1 MATERVA
8 QPGRKVLSKRARR
21 WRLLVRLTIGG
32 VILLGVGA
40 YVVTRGPV
48 PRWLAARIVR
58 ESVGAEFDAQWVRL
72 TLDGQLVIDRPVLSV
87 PDPTGELGDARR
99 LLSADKLAI
108 DLSFSGW
115 LSGRVEPTSITAARP
130 VLRISQH
137 VTSGAVNLA
146 ALNTPS
152 GGPSKALQLPPID
165 VVDAVVELGEHG
177 VSSATGTGG
186 FVTLASLPIRA
197 SLSPIRTMATPA
209 GRYRL
214 RLKQDGGEPL
224 GRDGTPLVADGVIDL
239 ISGAGEFQTSSIDLT
254 QWTAARVPTN
264 IRPAWQAMRMRG
276 DLAGVKLRYAR
287 GQGVSAELELRGVE
301 LNLPIAAGRPE
312 VVGSRTARLEG
323 VSGLMRVSGEGL
335 DATIDG
341 QLEDLSINVKFR
353 SDGTSIDAPYT
364 CTLVARDFQLQ
375 KDPRLLWFA
384 PPVVR
389 RNLELFGGP
398 TAMLDAQIEVS
409 RTEPTPEGPGDVL
422 ISGSILLR
430 DGEAAFERFPYP
442 IVDLRGKVRFDDD
455 KVEIVSVRGRSPSGA
470 QVLAEGV
477 ITPIT
482 DESGLDIR
490 VTLTDV
496 PIDDE
501 LRKAIDQSTAA
512 GMLELLFSRRQHERL
527 RELGLIATPQEHGDA
542 RRELE
547 SLDAIEARQ
556 GATLPAEPR
565 AGREAEDHA
574 AREARR
580 AALRAILARPA
591 FRFGGTV
598 DSIGVHVINDAGI
611 GTDYRTLV
619 DVRFGEV
626 GVVPGAFGLPLRAEG
641 MRIIVNDREVT
652 LGARALHGLTGG
664 TATLLAEVPVAR
676 VEADGIVREGSTKL
690 RVSAV
695 GVPVDELLLA
705 ALPPTGR
712 FTGLLNDDEQGPP
725 ALPSWV
731 ADEPPTPGLDVAT
744 LIRTLGVRGTVD
756 CDALVGREFAGEGE
770 YEATIR
776 LNGVSATLPPLT
788 LECGETDQLLATDMR
803 GEIFVNSN
811 RLDVGQVRAR
821 MSRRDDDRVGP
832 PEPGDEVVVSAE
844 VRFGNIAEGVPG
856 ELDASVRLSRFD
868 VTLPVESLI
877 GVFAPETMA
886 SIGEARKRW
895 APGGRLSAD
904 VGIFGLMFPAPR
916 QMRVRVVGRGA
927 EALEV
932 ATESGRLSVDQVG
945 GTWTVSALDAM
956 SGRPDHLFVGFND
969 LFLNVFTVTG
979 QPGPGAPAGSLALDG
994 SVQWT
999 APVPTNPKAP
1009 EPLRLG
1015 IEQLRVESP
1024 LSVRLENVRAES
1036 PLVLKLARSVG
1047 GEGIAKFIEDSE
1059 VRAIASARALLT
1071 PLDVPVGTRGFDF
1084 AGTLQPLAISLT
1096 RNGQRI
1102 DVPSVTGEVT
1112 ITPNGGRFDQ
1122 LSFQAARWAGSIDGA
1137 WRIGDDAM
1145 ELDAR
1150 VDAQAGG
1157 IEPDLLALLPGDVA
1171 TALGEAKVELSG
1183 GISLNQ
1189 GALVLRSV
1197 PARAATESTPERAS
1211 TLAARFAGDLRLG
1224 ELGAEIGLSIR
1235 RASGTLGIEIEKT
1248 AERTLPWMKLTLE
1261 SPGMVAGP
1269 VTLTDARGVMI
1280 ANPPGRDGV
1289 IVLES
1294 LRGRMS
1300 LGRVALRG
1308 ELGKP
1313 RTPTSGRTFAAD
1325 IRVEGVRFADLLRD
1339 IQRNEAD
1346 ALAIAEAEKL
1356 DRPNEGGP
1364 SSHDALATLP
1374 GAGIVPDQP
1383 IGLPLLMDRG
1393 LGTHAGD
1400 RGDLTRGSL
1409 DGSVQITGTLGDAA
1423 SRRGEGFVRIVG
1435 GDVITVPLVVP
1446 LIKLTSLNLPLDE
1459 RLDYFRA
1466 NFQING
1472 PMAEI
1477 NEIGLLSGSV
1487 AVLGKGTMTL
1497 ATQDLNLR
1505 LATRAPGVIPIVG
1518 HLLDG
1523 LRNQVLTT
1531 TVKGTMS
1538 KPEIGQSV
1546 LSRPRAFFLRLF
1558 GSEQDEIM
1566 IDTELEERLRAERL
1580 DLLARPAGVV
1590 PGEPARGAEPGR
1602 TVGGASSPPGD
1613 RVPNADG
1620 STHE

>member
-1 MATERVA
+1 M
-8 QPGRKVLSKRARR
+8 
-21 WRLLVRLTIGG
+21 RLTIGG

-58 ESVGAEFDAQWVRL
+58 ESMGAEFDAQWVRL
-72 TLDGQLVIDRPVLSV
+72 TLDGQLVIDRPVLNV

-99 LLSADKLAI
+99 LLAADKLAI
-108 DLSFSGW
+108 DLSFSNW
-115 LSGRVEPTSITAARP
+115 LSGRVEPTSITAERP

-137 VTSGAVNLA
+137 VTSGAVNIA
-146 ALNTPS
+146 ALNTPT
-152 GGPSKALQLPPID
+152 GGATKAIQLPPID
-165 VVDAVVELGEHG
+165 VVDAVVEVGEHG
-177 VSSATGTGG
+177 VSGATDTGG
-186 FVTLASLPIRA
+186 FVTLARLPIRA

-214 RLKQDGGEPL
+214 RLKQNGGEPL
-224 GRDGTPLVADGVIDL
+224 GRDGTPLAADGVIDL
-239 ISGAGEFQTSSIDLT
+239 INGAGEFQTSSIDLT
-254 QWTAARVPTN
+254 QWTAERVPTI
-264 IRPAWQAMRMRG
+264 IRPTWKAMRMRG

-341 QLEDLSINVKFR
+341 QLEDLAINVKFR

-430 DGEAAFERFPYP
+430 EGEAAFERFPYP

-455 KVEIVSVRGRSPSGA
+455 KVEIVSVRGRSLSGA
-470 QVLAEGV
+470 QMLAEGV

-527 RELGLIATPQEHGDA
+527 RELGLIATPQEHGAA

-547 SLDAIEARQ
+547 TLDDIEAQRQ
-556 GATLPAEPR
+556 RAASAPGGGGAN
-565 AGREAEDHA
+565 AGDGADDRA
-574 AREARR
+574 ARDARR
-580 AALRAILARPA
+580 AALGAILARPA
-591 FRFGGTV
+591 FSFGGTV
-598 DSIGVHVINDAGI
+598 ESIGVHVINDAGI

-626 GVVPGAFGLPLRAEG
+626 GVVPGAFGLPLKAAG

-652 LGARALHGLTGG
+652 LGARSLQGLTGG
-664 TATLLAEVPVAR
+664 TATLLAEVPVTR
-676 VEADGIVREGSTKL
+676 VEADGIVREGTTKL

-712 FTGLLNDDEQGPP
+712 FKGLLNEDEQGPP
-725 ALPSWV
+725 ALPNWV
-731 ADEPPTPGLDVAT
+731 ADEPPTPGLDVAA
-744 LIRTLGVRGTVD
+744 LIRTLGVRGTID
-756 CDALVGREFAGEGE
+756 CDALVGQELAGEGE

-776 LNGVSATLPPLT
+776 LNGVSAALPPLP
-788 LECGETDQLLATDMR
+788 LDGGGTDQLLATDMR

-811 RLDVGQVRAR
+811 RLDVGEMRAR

-844 VRFGNIAEGVPG
+844 MKFGNIAEGVPG

-895 APGGRLSAD
+895 APGGRVSAD
-904 VGIFGLMFPAPR
+904 VGIFGLMYPAPR

-945 GTWTVSALDAM
+945 GTWTVSSLDAM

-999 APVPTNPKAP
+999 APVPTNPKTP
-1009 EPLRLG
+1009 EPLQFG
-1015 IEQLRVESP
+1015 IEQLRVQAP

-1047 GEGIAKFIEDSE
+1047 GESVAKFIVDSE

-1071 PLDVPVGTRGFDF
+1071 PLDVPVGARNFDF
-1084 AGTLQPLAISLT
+1084 AGTLQPVEISLT
-1096 RNGQRI
+1096 RRGQRI
-1102 DVPSVTGEVT
+1102 EVPSVTGEVT
-1112 ITPNGGRFDQ
+1112 ITPTGGRFDQ
-1122 LSFQAARWAGSIDGA
+1122 LTFQAARWAGSIDGA
-1137 WRIGDDAM
+1137 WRIGDEAM

-1157 IEPDLLALLPGDVA
+1157 IEPDLLALLPDDVA

-1183 GISLNQ
+1183 GMSLNQ

-1197 PARAATESTPERAS
+1197 SARAATPTAPERPS

-1224 ELGAEIGLSIR
+1224 EFGAEIGLSIR

-1248 AERTLPWMKLTLE
+1248 AERTLPWMKLTLD
-1261 SPGMVAGP
+1261 SPGMIAGP
-1269 VTLTDARGVMI
+1269 VTLTDAKGVMI

-1294 LRGRMS
+1294 LRGRTS

-1308 ELGKP
+1308 ELAKP
-1313 RTPTSGRTFAAD
+1313 QTPTSARTFAAD

-1346 ALAIAEAEKL
+1346 ALAIAEAENTEL
-1356 DRPNEGGP
+1356 P
-1364 SSHDALATLP
+1364 SEAGATPDALATLP

-1393 LGTHAGD
+1393 LATHAGD

-1472 PMAEI
+1472 PTAEI
-1477 NEIGLLSGSV
+1477 REIGLLSGSV
-1487 AVLGKGTMTL
+1487 AVLGQGTMTL

-1523 LRNQVLTT
+1523 LRNQVVTT

-1613 RVPNADG
+1613 RLPNADG